1 MKQFSLLDRPV
12 WVLMCRVRSEGFL
25 KLLGQTA
32 HWLTNLFF
40 SRTIS
45 SRVFICDTRSFSA
58 MLFRRTFSDKVLEDS
73 GRRGFVSFSDDEMS
87 KDLPFS
93 VRFLHY
99 DTANVRFVLVDQVQA
114 HNNNTYNVKSC
125 QKYWWFNHC
134 KQLSGHRYNVY
145 DLITRKLN
153 KTSLGLL
160 LINHATCFL
169 KPRLYLVDE
178 LAANAG
184 LTIRQNQIW
193 NHTSPNCTRTIW
205 KAMRKFFKSSSWWW
219 FGGTWLSHKGQ

>member
-1 MKQFSLLDRPV
+1 MKQSSLLDRPV

-73 GRRGFVSFSDDEMS
+73 GRRGFVSFSDDKMS

-99 DTANVRFVLVDQVQA
+99 DTANVRFVLVDQVQV

-145 DLITRKLN
+145 DLLTRKLKKN
-153 KTSLGLL
+153 LVTQHSSFVVSDSSL
-160 LINHATCFL
+160 AF
-169 KPRLYLVDE
+169 
-178 LAANAG
+178 
-184 LTIRQNQIW
+184 
-193 NHTSPNCTRTIW
+193 
-205 KAMRKFFKSSSWWW
+205 SSSSQQQQQQQ
-219 FGGTWLSHKGQ
+219 LQQQNANLPSSLV